1 MKTESEKVRLYLFAV
16 FGLFLMASMSL
27 AVSFARFTHAGSG
40 VDGRVIV
47 AGLAGLVTFVS
58 LVWILARILRAY
70 TGLERR
76 MAREIERLSAEAEK
90 ERKKYMERIEERTFE
105 LASINASLN
114 RQIAERI
121 QAGEDLKKLTRQM
134 ELILN
139 AAGDG
144 IFGLDWEGRVI
155 FVNTSASIMLGW
167 EPQELIGKNHHEI
180 VHHTRADGTPYPHE
194 ECPIEAAYREGM
206 VRFATGEIF
215 WRKDGTSFQVEYVST
230 PIMEDDRVT
239 GAVVVFRD
247 VTDR

>member
-1 MKTESEKVRLYLFAV
+1 MKTGFGKIRLYLLGV
-16 FGLFLMASMSL
+16 LGLFLVTSSSFALSL
-27 AVSFARFTHAGSG
+27 ARFTHPGID
-40 VDGRVIV
+40 VDGIMIA
-47 AGLAGLVTFVS
+47 AGLTGVVTLVS
-58 LVWILARILRAY
+58 LVWLLVMILKAY

-76 MAREIERLSAEAEK
+76 MELEIGRLSAEADE
-90 ERKKYMERIEERTFE
+90 ERKKYMDRIEERTFE

-121 QAGEDLKKLTRQM
+121 QAEEDLKKLTRRM

-144 IFGLDWEGRVI
+144 IFGLDREGRVI

-167 EPQELIGKNHHEI
+167 EPQELIGKNHHDI
-180 VHHTRADGTPYPHE
+180 VHHTKADGSPYPHD

-215 WRKDGTSFQVEYVST
+215 WRKDGTSFPSEYVST
-230 PIMEDDRVT
+230 PIMEDGRIA

-247 VTDR
+247 ISDR